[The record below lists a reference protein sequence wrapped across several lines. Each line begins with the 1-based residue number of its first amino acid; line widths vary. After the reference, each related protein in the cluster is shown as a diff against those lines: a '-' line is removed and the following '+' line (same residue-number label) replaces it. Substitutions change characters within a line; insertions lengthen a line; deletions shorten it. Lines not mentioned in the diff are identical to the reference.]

1 MTINLDLCLIG
12 FALGL
17 IIGAA
22 VALLNNIIFG
32 FFRMMKG

>member
-17 IIGAA
+17 LVGAA

-32 FFRMMKG
+32 FFRLMKG